1 MISLFVLLDVGS
13 PVVFWQQRVGRG
25 GSSFFLYKFR
35 TLHPPFD
42 RETRP
47 VSEVQRLSWI
57 GRLLRN
63 GRLDELP
70 QLLNVLVGEMSLIG
84 PRPLLPDDQPTN
96 SKLRLLARPGV
107 DASLLFT
114 GERRS
119 ESALKEALHE
129 QKNGHSWKKLPFTRK
144 AVREELGPA
153 FRERFGL
160 RAKSIKVR
168 TQPDP
173 HPDQLDRNKDL

>member
-1 MISLFVLLDVGS
+1 MGV
-13 PVVFWQQRVGRG
+13 
-25 GSSFFLYKFR
+25 
-35 TLHPPFD
+35 
-42 RETRP
+42 
-47 VSEVQRLSWI
+47 
-57 GRLLRN
+57 
-63 GRLDELP
+63 
-70 QLLNVLVGEMSLIG
+70 
-84 PRPLLPDDQPTN
+84 
-96 SKLRLLARPGV
+96 RPGV
-107 DASLLFT
+107 TGWAQINGGNLVTNDEKGALDKWYVRHASVWLDLRIVALTLRFLIT

-119 ESALKEALHE
+119 ESALKEALRE

-160 RAKSIKVR
+160 RAKSIKVW